1 MTFSTS
7 AVLDREACLALD
19 AGDPLAG
26 LRDLF
31 VLNDGEIYLNGNSL
45 GALPRATP
53 TRIAHLIEQEWG
65 RCQTR
70 SWAAWDW
77 TGAAARVG
85 DKIARLV
92 GAAPDE
98 VIAAD
103 STTLNLYKVV
113 WAALGIARSRPHSAG
128 RTRILSERGNFPSDL
143 YIAAELARQHGLE
156 FIQADSEHIVQ
167 AMDERVAVAVL
178 SHVDYRSGRMHDLAA
193 VTAAAHRA
201 GVLVVWDLAH
211 SAGAVPLHLNDA
223 GADFAVGCGYK
234 YFNGGPGAPAFAWSH
249 ARHAETVRQ
258 PLTGWMSHAQ
268 PYAYAEQYESAQG
281 AARYLC
287 GASPLLSLFALEC
300 GVETL
305 LAAEPLGGMAAL
317 RAKSET
323 LLRIFIGQVLAGDGN
338 GRLSLLSPVDPT
350 ARGAHAAFRCAGDAP
365 ALVAALKERGLV
377 CDLRTPDVMRF
388 ALPPLYTRHVDAYDA
403 ATTLCRLL

>member
-1 MTFSTS
+1 MSFSSS
-7 AVLDREACLALD
+7 APLDRAACLALD
-19 AGDPLAG
+19 LADPLAG

-31 VLNDGEIYLNGNSL
+31 VLNAGEIYLNGNSL
-45 GALPRATP
+45 GALPRATSA
-53 TRIAHLIEQEWG
+53 RVAHLIEAEWG
-65 RCQTR
+65 RSQTGG
-70 SWAAWDW
+70 WAAWDW
-77 TGAAARVG
+77 AGAAARVG

-103 STTLNLYKVV
+103 STSLNLYKVV
-113 WAALGIARSRPHSAG
+113 WAALGIARARPGAAG

-156 FIQADSEHIVQ
+156 FIQADSAGIID
-167 AMDERVAVAVL
+167 ALDERVAVAVL

-211 SAGAVPLHLNDA
+211 SAGAVPIHLNAA

-249 ARHAETVRQ
+249 ARHADTVRQ

-268 PYAYAEQYESAQG
+268 PYAYAEHYESAPG

-287 GASPLLSLFALEC
+287 GASPLLSLIALEC

-317 RAKSET
+317 RHKSEALMRIFLGRVATADESGRLT
-323 LLRIFIGQVLAGDGN
+323 LLTPA
-338 GRLSLLSPVDPT
+338 DPA
-350 ARGAHAAFRCAGDAP
+350 ARGAHAALRCAGDAP
-365 ALVAALKERGLV
+365 GLVAALKAHGVV
-377 CDLRTPDVMRF
+377 CDLRAPDVLRF
-388 ALPPLYTRHVDAYDA
+388 ALPALYTRHIDAYDA
-403 ATTLCRLL
+403 ASLLCRLL